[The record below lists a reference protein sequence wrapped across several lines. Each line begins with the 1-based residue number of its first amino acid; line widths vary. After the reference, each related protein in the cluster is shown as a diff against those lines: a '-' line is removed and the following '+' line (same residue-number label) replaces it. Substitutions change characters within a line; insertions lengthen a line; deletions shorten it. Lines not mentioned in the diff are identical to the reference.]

1 MIARREYEKQRRVNE
16 SEESREKRLAQQR
29 LNKENKHA
37 NESSESR
44 KRGWQPNLSIKD
56 KKLQMNQQNVERRD
70 C

>member
-29 LNKENKHA
+29 LNKEKKHA

>member
-1 MIARREYEKQRRVNE
+1 MIARHEYEKQRRVNE
-16 SEESREKRLAQQR
+16 SEESREKRPAQQR
-29 LNKENKHA
+29 LNRENKRA
-37 NESSESR
+37 TEYLNQE